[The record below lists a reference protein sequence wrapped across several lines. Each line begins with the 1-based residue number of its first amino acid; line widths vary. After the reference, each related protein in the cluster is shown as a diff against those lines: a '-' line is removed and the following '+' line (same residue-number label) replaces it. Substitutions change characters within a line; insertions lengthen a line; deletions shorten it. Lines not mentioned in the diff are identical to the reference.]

1 MYCGNCG
8 RPNREGAVFCEQ
20 CGARLI
26 APKKKKSG
34 VWKYLIIAA
43 LIVVII
49 ALIIGI
55 ANAVSG
61 DSVYFSDD
69 DYDRVS
75 SRDKDDYKDEDDE
88 DENESDSGSGSESG
102 SGTSSGSGSGSSSGG
117 SGSGTSK
124 YKTKIEVD
132 HFYYVDLPN
141 EKAADD
147 LIKKDSE
154 DQKGDTATE
163 IKQIENQIIRDYKV
177 KAVNLGEMD
186 VETARGLADAFKY
199 IYDNYPGA
207 RNLLSNISIGNMSM
221 SDGSTLAYFGPHEF
235 TVSKTSTSGYPKSV
249 KTLMCLNS
257 RYFLNPPLL
266 ENSVKQSSASGHF
279 PKNVSKYAVVVHE
292 SGHFLTLVAT
302 MKKYGLDTVNFVDQA
317 SIEKYTKVI
326 QDWSANEEP
335 LSIIKEAY
343 DNYKRKY
350 NDNISFDEFR
360 ASISGYAMATDS
372 SGKPI
377 YHETVAE
384 AFHDY
389 YTNGENSAKASIEIV
404 QVLMKRV
411 NQ

>member
-34 VWKYLIIAA
+34 VWKYLIIVA
-43 LIVVII
+43 LIIVII
-49 ALIIGI
+49 VLIIGI
-55 ANAVSG
+55 VNAVSG

-75 SRDKDDYKDEDDE
+75 SRDKDDYKKKNNEDDE
-88 DENESDSGSGSESG
+88 DESGSGSGSEPSPE
-102 SGTSSGSGSGSSSGG
+102 SGSGSSSGG
-117 SGSGTSK
+117 SGSGASK

-132 HFYYVDLPN
+132 HFYYVDLPD

-154 DQKGDTATE
+154 DQKGDTSNE

-186 VETARGLADAFKY
+186 VETARGLADAIKY

-207 RNLLSNISIGNMSM
+207 RNLLSNISIGNLPMSEK
-221 SDGSTLAYFGPHEF
+221 DVLAYFGPDEF
-235 TVSKTSTSGYPKSV
+235 AVSKTSTSGYPKSIR
-249 KTLMCLNS
+249 TFMCLNS
-257 RYFLNPPLL
+257 RYFLNPKLL
-266 ENSVKQSSASGHF
+266 EGSVKQGSASGHF

-302 MKKYGLDTVNFVDQA
+302 MKKYGLDTVNYVDQA

-389 YTNGENSAKASIEIV
+389 YSNGENSAKASIEIV